1 MNLAQSGGFEHVLMM
16 FYIHNIVI
24 ALPLTLLVIKIAVRF
39 VIREPAKDIFRSL
52 LTLPLDFVYVAMGLM
67 LAGIARRIPA
77 FATHYKTDKEA
88 DFAGAFFL
96 LGLFVVACFIT
107 SIDRFVRLLWQKF
120 YAAWNLSKEF
130 RVAKKQLVL
139 PDQTPPEI
147 KKMAIVYIWIF
158 TYWAMMVPFVFL
170 EVVLGVEC
178 LGGILKRLQ

>member
-1 MNLAQSGGFEHVLMM
+1 MSLAQNSGFEHVLMM

-39 VIREPAKDIFRSL
+39 VIREAAKDIFRSL
-52 LTLPLDFVYVAMGLM
+52 LTVPLDFVYIAMGLL
-67 LAGIARRIPA
+67 LAGIARRIPT

-88 DFAGAFFL
+88 DFAGAFLL
-96 LGLFVVACFIT
+96 LGLFIVACLIT

-130 RVAKKQLVL
+130 RITKNQMAL

-147 KKMAIVYIWIF
+147 KKAGIVYVWIF
-158 TYWAMMVPFVFL
+158 TYWAMMIPFVFL
-170 EVVLGVEC
+170 EVVIAVEC